1 MDIKKSIERY
11 EYNSR
16 KYLYYTG
23 LGYSATSAAV
33 LTLLT
38 YGSDPLSELARSVP
52 KEELFEMLYK
62 LLAESGTGD
71 VKMAIRFFLENG
83 FPYKEEESPKE
94 PAPVQVDDASFERL
108 REEMKAILDILTDR
122 ERRVIELR
130 SGLLTDVSTR
140 SRKSAESSASP
151 VSVSVRSRRR
161 RCASCRIRPEDNLRE
176 ITGSGKSRQSQSLTA
191 CLRRKACRTV
201 PLTIRFPI
209 PECQASGPVSVTL
222 LPTVMNRSKK
232 TVRAA
237 FSPLRRPLSG

>member
-23 LGYSATSAAV
+23 LGYSATASAV

-130 SGLLTDVSTR
+130 FGFADGRIHTLEEVSREFGITR
-140 SRKSAESSASP
+140 ERVRQIEAKALRK
-151 VSVSVRSRRR
+151 
-161 RCASCRIRPEDNLRE
+161 LRHP
-176 ITGSGKSRQSQSLTA
+176 S
-191 CLRRKACRTV
+191 
-201 PLTIRFPI
+201 
-209 PECQASGPVSVTL
+209 
-222 LPTVMNRSKK
+222 RSKK
-232 TVRAA
+232 
-237 FSPLRRPLSG
+237 LKDYLD